1 MAKGV
6 LGDADTEIPLR
17 PPLSAAST
25 GGDGELHHRSTT
37 QELLSANDEKKKGAN
52 GNESG
57 TARI

>member
-6 LGDADTEIPLR
+6 LGDADTEITLR
-17 PPLSAAST
+17 PPLSAASK
-25 GGDGELHHRSTT
+25 GGDGELHTT
-37 QELLSANDEKKKGAN
+37 VALWCFPQINEKKKGGN